1 MSSQGKRQDNT
12 NESASVQELDQ
23 DQKKTNVKKTVS
35 KNKRGSSNGPNNKN
49 MDIWHRNE
57 MEKHRKM
64 MEQNQKRMKEN
75 TLKEKNEQENA
86 DREQQE
92 ILEKLKKEKKE
103 QYEKYLKTNIRQN
116 DLNYQKQKP
125 VANIYKNI
133 DIINGIDSA
142 NKSQEASDNKKMLKQ
157 WVPRPVPLE
166 DAEKHLKQQKIE
178 QELYENQMKQMEL
191 VQLLEEKKM
200 LDMYTNLPK
209 PKNQKRNSS
218 QDQEHI
224 NEDDEYDYQSGS
236 FQGVGESNLYVD
248 SENESQVRKKMKKNE
263 PSQLNQKSPQHAAA
277 AGKNKNNKE
286 DQLYNQEI
294 SIVQDKYDFN
304 GGDRT
309 KTPDML
315 GFEVYNQNY
324 KAQVQSEQN
333 AKQKQQS
340 EQNKNKEKQ
349 KSQDKKES
357 SPPQNNKLKKEQII
371 QQQDKKKADN
381 YGEQKFDEGNS
392 FDNKQEKEPFIQ
404 KVLPNGMT
412 NHHKEVV
419 LSKNFQKI
427 QFEIDGKEEGEEEVQ
442 EVEVDQRNDK
452 QKVFQNIQNKPSTS
466 QSSSSGVKHQ
476 IQDRQ
481 SNQSEIKRQLD
492 QKEMVILKQ
501 KQEQLIKQKK
511 ELKQKESEIDKQKQ
525 QYLQQFYKQDTKTQD
540 LTQENKEQILKEF
553 KNQFND
559 LKKQYNYHR
568 QITNQTSKSN
578 LQRVSN
584 ENNTESETQQKA
596 NKMDNKKNQRYDQ
609 QPQINSPQPQIK
621 SPQPEQDEY
630 LEQADY
636 DNELM
641 SKQSQINNSGKVVRR
656 TNYLKDVSKFS
667 MKLQPPA
674 EKPSYSKN
682 QKERRKFWERKTN
695 EDFLNQSIEEKA
707 TFTAI
712 SKFKSKLQ
720 NNINIDK
727 QLNNEEGQNI
737 SPEKAEKK
745 KELEEWQKIND
756 QEVKLQREILKIHL
770 DNLDKVKDVEE
781 KNQINTSQNI
791 SQMIENKNKQRIN
804 TATSNKTAASQK
816 TTKTNKTNRTT
827 THKDH
832 GGLKNAINQINPI
845 SEIENE
851 DDIEASL
858 MNLDNQLSNQKNRI
872 TLMTAE
878 IEQSLKP
885 KHPQLRKEILNNPS
899 MLQQNPFTVDL
910 TSLDKDYLEEEKQK
924 FFTPIQ
930 SNHKQSK
937 LNISHISSVSNQKEL
952 VANRPISNK
961 TSITNSQ
968 FNSLAAI
975 PPHFS
980 SQHQN
985 SQSHSNIQDK
995 LPRISQNNLQSVEPL
1010 QDKSRIEIQKQNT
1023 TSSQI
1028 QRPKNQSRQSSNQSS
1043 IVTVPLQ
1050 KSQNEGQNNIVTQK
1064 KNIESKEKIMSIKNK
1079 EIELKKKFPE
1089 FFQDEDQQDI
1099 TPKVKS
1105 KQINEQNQIVSHKQ
1119 IQKQQIDDSYERQI
1133 QQNISIQQTEGA
1145 PRPNRQESSKSL
1157 NKKKQVQQELPQLNH
1172 QVVEQDKEDLK
1183 QWWKQVQKSIEKSY
1197 DNTPSQKFSE
1207 DKNTPQAF
1215 NEEKQ
1220 GKYEQI
1226 ESKSIDN
1233 KQKRGLEQERQ
1244 SLKAQ
1249 PEQKNDV
1256 ETFKQQI
1263 ENKDLKIQKEQQDKS
1278 DQIGKEQ
1285 QIALNKEERKKIIM
1299 KKFLEECEEDE
1310 QNDEK
1315 KQFSNFQIEKNNLN
1329 ENIKLQNEQPKK
1341 KLIEIQFEQ
1350 NNKVEPKKNRRIK
1363 NNDGIEIN
1371 ESEIMSDNL
1380 SVLSKKNG
1388 EESSKNNRK
1397 EFRNFSGK
1405 SNENLQ
1411 KIKEPKSRQKS
1422 ADSSNTHDSRSKIVK
1437 QLRDQSSNQSSP
1449 INPSKKRV
1457 EKVLDK
1463 NIIAKVEQQQQQIE
1477 SAIKQTLEKLEQAE
1491 IEQLQK
1497 EQEKQKVSITK
1508 RKSNVS
1514 LNNSNVEKELSEI
1527 SHNYSFAESDISH
1540 LTGNGNYTTRQII
1553 KKNYVATGKVPSR
1566 YNHDNLYPSKSKSIN
1581 NSFNDNASN
1590 MSSSKFIFQK
1600 ENLQESKLQL
1610 NNQSN
1615 IQSKAA
1621 IPENRDIIDE
1631 EEYQGDIKINRNVNL
1646 QKLLFVD

>member
-1 MSSQGKRQDNT
+1 MSSQGKRQDKT
-12 NESASVQELDQ
+12 NDSASGQDLDQ
-23 DQKKTNVKKTVS
+23 DQKKNNVKNPVS
-35 KNKRGSSNGPNNKN
+35 KNKRGSSHGPSNKK

-75 TLKEKNEQENA
+75 TLKEKNEQEKA
-86 DREQQE
+86 DKEQQE

-116 DLNYQKQKP
+116 DINYQKQKP
-125 VANIYKNI
+125 AVNIYKSI
-133 DIINGIDSA
+133 DIINGVENA
-142 NKSQEASDNKKMLKQ
+142 NKLQEDNDNKKMLKQ

-200 LDMYTNLPK
+200 LDMYKNLPK
-209 PKNQKRNSS
+209 PKNQKRNSN
-218 QDQEHI
+218 QDQENI
-224 NEDDEYDYQSGS
+224 NEEDEYNYQSGS
-236 FQGVGESNLYVD
+236 FSGVGQSNLYVD

-263 PSQLNQKSPQHAAA
+263 SSQLKENSPSYVAADYKK
-277 AGKNKNNKE
+277 KNKNNKE
-286 DQLYNQEI
+286 DYLYNQEI
-294 SIVQDKYDFN
+294 SIVQDKYDIN

-324 KAQVQSEQN
+324 KAKIQSEQN
-333 AKQKQQS
+333 AKKNQESQQS
-340 EQNKNKEKQ
+340 KNKEKQ
-349 KSQDKKES
+349 NSQGKKEN
-357 SPPQNNKLKKEQII
+357 SPSQNNKQKKEQNAIK
-371 QQQDKKKADN
+371 QKDQKKSDN
-381 YGEQKFDEGNS
+381 YGEWKFDEGNS
-392 FDNKQEKEPFIQ
+392 FDNKQEKEPFVQ

-412 NHHKEVV
+412 NHHKEVA

-427 QFEIDGKEEGEEEVQ
+427 QFELDGQEEEEEVQ
-442 EVEVDQRNDK
+442 EVEIGQKNDRS
-452 QKVFQNIQNKPSTS
+452 QVFQNIQNKPSTS
-466 QSSSSGVKHQ
+466 QSGSGVKNQ
-476 IQDRQ
+476 IQDKQ

-492 QKEMVILKQ
+492 QKEMELLKQ

-511 ELKQKESEIDKQKQ
+511 EQKQKESEMDKQKQ
-525 QYLQQFYKQDTKTQD
+525 QYLSQFYKQDTKNQD
-540 LTQENKEQILKEF
+540 SNQENKEQILKEF

-568 QITNQTSKSN
+568 QITNQSSKSN
-578 LQRVSN
+578 LQTTTN
-584 ENNTESETQQKA
+584 ENNAEQETQQKG
-596 NKMDNKKNQRYDQ
+596 NKIDNKKNQRYDQ
-609 QPQINSPQPQIK
+609 QPQIK

-630 LEQADY
+630 LLEQADF

-641 SKQSQINNSGKVVRR
+641 SKQSQMNNSGKVVKR

-667 MKLQPPA
+667 MKPQPPA

-727 QLNNEEGQNI
+727 QLNNEEKQNI

-745 KELEEWQKIND
+745 KELEEWQKINE
-756 QEVKLQREILKIHL
+756 QEVKLQKEILKIHL
-770 DNLDKVKDVEE
+770 DNLEKVKDVEE

-791 SQMIENKNKQRIN
+791 SQMIENKSKSRIN
-804 TATSNKTAASQK
+804 TATSNKSAVTQK
-816 TTKTNKTNRTT
+816 TTKTNKTT

-832 GGLKNAINQINPI
+832 GGHKNAINQINPI

-885 KHPQLRKEILNNPS
+885 KHPQLRKEILNNPQ
-899 MLQQNPFTVDL
+899 MLQQNPFTVDI

-930 SNHKQSK
+930 QNHKQSK

-952 VANRPISNK
+952 LGNRPVSNK

-968 FNSLAAI
+968 FNSLAVI
-975 PPHFS
+975 PPHFN
-980 SQHQN
+980 QQNQN
-985 SQSHSNIQDK
+985 SQSHSNFQDK
-995 LPRISQNNLQSVEPL
+995 LPKINQNHIQSIEPL

-1023 TSSQI
+1023 TNSQI
-1028 QRPKNQSRQSSNQSS
+1028 QRSKNQSRQSSNQSS
-1043 IVTVPLQ
+1043 IVTVPIQ
-1050 KSQNEGQNNIVTQK
+1050 KNQNEGQNNIITQK
-1064 KNIESKEKIMSIKNK
+1064 KNIDSKDKVMQIKNK
-1079 EIELKKKFPE
+1079 EMELKKKFPE
-1089 FFQDEDQQDI
+1089 FFSEEDQQDV
-1099 TPKVKS
+1099 TPKMKQ
-1105 KQINEQNQIVSHKQ
+1105 KQIKEQNQIVSHNQ
-1119 IQKQQIDDSYERQI
+1119 IQKQQIDNDSQERQI
-1133 QQNISIQQTEGA
+1133 IQNVSVQQSESA
-1145 PRPNRQESSKSL
+1145 SRPNRQESSRSL

-1183 QWWKQVQKSIEKSY
+1183 QWWKSVQKSIEKSY
-1197 DNTPSQKFSE
+1197 ENTPSQKFSD
-1207 DKNTPQAF
+1207 DKNSPQGF

-1220 GKYEQI
+1220 GKNEQI
-1226 ESKSIDN
+1226 QSKNISH
-1233 KQKRGLEQERQ
+1233 KQKRELDQERQ
-1244 SLKAQ
+1244 SLKVQ
-1249 PEQKNDV
+1249 PEQNNDD
-1256 ETFKQQI
+1256 ETINQQA
-1263 ENKDLKIQKEQQDKS
+1263 ESKEQNIQKEQQNKQN
-1278 DQIGKEQ
+1278 QITKEQ
-1285 QIALNKEERKKIIM
+1285 QIALNKEERKKMIM

-1310 QNDEK
+1310 QNNEEK
-1315 KQFSNFQIEKNNLN
+1315 KQQNNFDFEKNNLN
-1329 ENIKLQNEQPKK
+1329 ENVKLQNEQPKK

-1350 NNKVEPKKNRRIK
+1350 NKAEPKKSRRIK

-1371 ESEIMSDNL
+1371 ESEIMSDNF
-1380 SVLSKKNG
+1380 SVVSKKNG

-1411 KIKEPKSRQKS
+1411 KIKESKSRQKS

-1449 INPSKKRV
+1449 TNPSKKRV

-1463 NIIAKVEQQQQQIE
+1463 NVIAKVEQQQQQIE
-1477 SAIKQTLEKLEQAE
+1477 QAIKQTLEKLEQAE
-1491 IEQLQK
+1491 IEQLHK
-1497 EQEKQKVSITK
+1497 EQEKQKVNITK

-1514 LNNSNVEKELSEI
+1514 SNNSNVEKELSEI

-1540 LTGNGNYTTRQII
+1540 LTGNGNYATRQVI
-1553 KKNYVATGKVPSR
+1553 KKNYIVTGKVPSR
-1566 YNHDNLYPSKSKSIN
+1566 YNHENLYPSKNKSTN

-1600 ENLQESKLQL
+1600 ENMHDSKLVL

-1615 IQSKAA
+1615 IQSKAV
-1621 IPENRDIIDE
+1621 IPENKDIIDE

>member
-12 NESASVQELDQ
+12 NDSASVQELDQ
-23 DQKKTNVKKTVS
+23 DIKKNNVKKPVS

-49 MDIWHRNE
+49 MDIWQRNE

-75 TLKEKNEQENA
+75 TLKEKNEQEKA

-92 ILEKLKKEKKE
+92 ILEKLKKDKKE

-125 VANIYKNI
+125 VANIYKNM
-133 DIINGIDSA
+133 DIINGIDNA
-142 NKSQEASDNKKMLKQ
+142 NVQSEGNDNKKVLKQ

-200 LDMYTNLPK
+200 LDMYKNLPK
-209 PKNQKRNSS
+209 PKNKKRNSS
-218 QDQEHI
+218 QDQENI
-224 NEDDEYDYQSGS
+224 NEDDEFNYQSGS
-236 FQGVGESNLYVD
+236 FSGVGESNLYVD

-263 PSQLNQKSPQHAAA
+263 SSQYA
-277 AGKNKNNKE
+277 AGADKKKNNNNKE
-286 DQLYNQEI
+286 DYLYNQEI

-324 KAQVQSEQN
+324 KAKVQSELN
-333 AKQKQQS
+333 AKKKQQS

-349 KSQDKKES
+349 NSQDKKES
-357 SPPQNNKLKKEQII
+357 SPSQNNKQKKEQNVTK
-371 QQQDKKKADN
+371 QQDKKKSDN
-381 YGEQKFDEGNS
+381 YGEWKFDEGNS
-392 FDNKQEKEPFIQ
+392 FDKKQEKEPFIQ
-404 KVLPNGMT
+404 KLLPNGMT
-412 NHHKEVV
+412 NYHKEVA
-419 LSKNFQKI
+419 LSKDFQKI
-427 QFEIDGKEEGEEEVQ
+427 QFELDGKEEEEEEDVQ
-442 EVEVDQRNDK
+442 EVENYQKNDK
-452 QKVFQNIQNKPSTS
+452 SKVFQNIQNKPSTS
-466 QSSSSGVKHQ
+466 QSSSGVKSQ
-476 IQDRQ
+476 IQDKQ

-492 QKEMVILKQ
+492 QKDMELLKQ

-511 ELKQKESEIDKQKQ
+511 EQKQKESEMEKQKQ
-525 QYLQQFYKQDTKTQD
+525 QYLQQFQKQDSKNQD
-540 LTQENKEQILKEF
+540 LNQENKEQILKEF

-578 LQRVSN
+578 LQTTNN
-584 ENNTESETQQKA
+584 ENNIESETHQQKA
-596 NKMDNKKNQRYDQ
+596 NKIESKKNQRYDQ
-609 QPQINSPQPQIK
+609 QPQIK

-636 DNELM
+636 DNELI
-641 SKQSQINNSGKVVRR
+641 SKHSQMNNSGKVVKR

-667 MKLQPPA
+667 MKSQPPT

-727 QLNNEEGQNI
+727 QLNNEEKQNI

-756 QEVKLQREILKIHL
+756 QEVKLQREILKLHL

-791 SQMIENKNKQRIN
+791 SQMIENKSKSRIN
-804 TATSNKTAASQK
+804 TATSNKSAATQK
-816 TTKTNKTNRTT
+816 TTKTNKTT

-832 GGLKNAINQINPI
+832 GGHKNAINQINPI

-851 DDIEASL
+851 DDLEASL
-858 MNLDNQLSNQKNRI
+858 MNLDNKLSNQKNRI

-878 IEQSLKP
+878 IEHSLKP

-899 MLQQNPFTVDL
+899 MLQQNPFTVDI

-930 SNHKQSK
+930 SNHKQSR
-937 LNISHISSVSNQKEL
+937 LNISHISSVTNQKEQIS
-952 VANRPISNK
+952 NRPVSNK
-961 TSITNSQ
+961 TSINNSQ
-968 FNSLAAI
+968 FNSLAVI
-975 PPHFS
+975 PPHFN

-995 LPRISQNNLQSVEPL
+995 LPKINQSHIQSVEPL

-1028 QRPKNQSRQSSNQSS
+1028 QRSKNQSRQSSNQSS
-1043 IVTVPLQ
+1043 IVTVPIQ
-1050 KSQNEGQNNIVTQK
+1050 KNQSEGQNNIVTQK
-1064 KNIESKEKIMSIKNK
+1064 KNIESKDKIMQIKSK

-1089 FFQDEDQQDI
+1089 FFSDEDQQNV
-1099 TPKVKS
+1099 TPKIQH
-1105 KQINEQNQIVSHKQ
+1105 KQIKEQNQIQS
-1119 IQKQQIDDSYERQI
+1119 QKQMQKQMIDDNQERQMA
-1133 QQNISIQQTEGA
+1133 QNVSNLQTEGGQ
-1145 PRPNRQESSKSL
+1145 RPNRQESSRSL
-1157 NKKKQVQQELPQLNH
+1157 NKKKQVQQELPQLNP

-1183 QWWKQVQKSIEKSY
+1183 LWWKSVQKSIEKSY
-1197 DNTPSQKFSE
+1197 DNTPSQRFSE

-1215 NEEKQ
+1215 VEEKQ
-1220 GKYEQI
+1220 SKYEQI
-1226 ESKSIDN
+1226 QSENILH
-1233 KQKRGLEQERQ
+1233 KQKKGIDQEKQNLKEQ
-1244 SLKAQ
+1244 SD
-1249 PEQKNDV
+1249 DV
-1256 ETFKQQI
+1256 ETFKQKV
-1263 ENKDLKIQKEQQDKS
+1263 ENKDLKVQKEQQNKQ
-1278 DQIGKEQ
+1278 DQISKEQ
-1285 QIALNKEERKKIIM
+1285 QIGLTKEERKKMIM
-1299 KKFLEECEEDE
+1299 KKFLEECEDDA

-1315 KQFSNFQIEKNNLN
+1315 VQQSNADLEKNNLS
-1329 ENIKLQNEQPKK
+1329 ENIKQQNEQPKK

-1350 NNKVEPKKNRRIK
+1350 NNKIESKKIRRVK
-1363 NNDGIEIN
+1363 NKDGIEIN

-1411 KIKEPKSRQKS
+1411 KIQESKSRQKS

-1437 QLRDQSSNQSSP
+1437 QLRDHSSNQSSP
-1449 INPSKKRV
+1449 TNPSKKRV

-1463 NIIAKVEQQQQQIE
+1463 NVIAKVEQQQQQIE
-1477 SAIKQTLEKLEQAE
+1477 QAIKQTLEKLEQAE
-1491 IEQLQK
+1491 AEQIQK

-1514 LNNSNVEKELSEI
+1514 SNNSNIEKELSEI

-1540 LTGNGNYTTRQII
+1540 LTGNGNYATRQVI
-1553 KKNYVATGKVPSR
+1553 KKNYIVTGKVPSR
-1566 YNHDNLYPSKSKSIN
+1566 YNHENLYPSKSKSIN

-1590 MSSSKFIFQK
+1590 MSTSKFVFQK

-1615 IQSKAA
+1615 IQSKIV
-1621 IPENRDIIDE
+1621 IPENKDIIDE